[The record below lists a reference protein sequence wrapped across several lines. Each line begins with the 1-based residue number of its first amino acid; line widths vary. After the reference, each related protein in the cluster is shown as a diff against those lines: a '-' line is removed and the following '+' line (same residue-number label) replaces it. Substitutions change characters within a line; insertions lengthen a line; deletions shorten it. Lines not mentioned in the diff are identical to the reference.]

1 MAIAVYIE
9 YPRISAIEVSGS
21 ARKPRVKRVWVGTL
35 AEARNEDGT
44 PVADRQ
50 GHLNAQVAAFLKDN
64 KIPHQKLFLLV
75 GPEGMRYR
83 DIHLAFAD
91 KRQIERVLPFQVEGL
106 IPNMPIEDLTLG
118 YNILREEPDG
128 AHLLVHAAE
137 KDYVR
142 SRIAALEE
150 AGWGVEGSDSHLSGT
165 LNLGMLH
172 PEFSAEKSPALWLD
186 FAGTIATV
194 GEVHK
199 GKLFAARVFLSPY
212 LAGASGGTAGAD
224 AAKEAARQA
233 QADAEARAREFQG
246 STESVKLPTSES
258 VNIGEQEVADRIRH
272 MSRDELLKFLSRV
285 AIEARRTILMSNPE
299 EEPQRLIVSGLGG
312 AGEQIATLLG
322 NELGISECKSI
333 DLMQTVNAGKDGK
346 PEVDL
351 PDAGEMSYLAGV
363 AIKGLGRDYT
373 HINFRYG
380 DLAPGTLF
388 DYAKTPLAFT
398 ATLALLFSGILF
410 LMSWTHARQY
420 ERGISEL
427 RDRDQGPEFLFKK
440 AFAHTAKLKAEDKMS
455 AEDFAKLPKYTVIEE
470 DPTQEII
477 NTHKALQNHQKFL
490 MGETSDNYLRPL
502 PADQIM
508 VEVFKALGAAGP
520 SYDFALIQLNVQPT
534 SVTIDFVS
542 SLTETQKERDKMVRD
557 KLLAPELKDVAE
569 YDRILASLRALTLT
583 QTKWFDG
590 EPRPDTPGRPVEGPE
605 GRQVRPAKITL
616 LLKKPQPK
624 PATTP
629 TPGGAK

>member
-1 MAIAVYIE
+1 MPIAIYIE
-9 YPRISAIEVSGS
+9 YPRISAMEVTGS
-21 ARKPRVKRVWVGTL
+21 ARKPRVKRVWVGAL

-44 PVADRQ
+44 PVADKQ

-64 KIPHQKLFLLV
+64 KIPHQKLYLLV
-75 GPEGMRYR
+75 GPEGMRFR

-142 SRIAALEE
+142 SRITALEE

-165 LNLGMLH
+165 LNVGMLH
-172 PEFSAEKSPALWLD
+172 PEFAADKPPALWLD

-194 GEVHK
+194 GEVHQ
-199 GKLFAARVFLSPY
+199 GTLFAARVFLSPY
-212 LAGASGGTAGAD
+212 LAGASGGTAGAEAAKD
-224 AAKEAARQA
+224 AARKA
-233 QADAEARAREFQG
+233 QEEAEARAREFQG
-246 STESVKLPTSES
+246 STESVKLPGAES
-258 VNIGEQEVADRIRH
+258 VNIGEQEVADRIKH
-272 MSRDELLKFLSRV
+272 MSRDELLKFLNRV

-299 EEPQRLIVSGLGG
+299 QEPQRLIVSGLGG

-322 NELGISECKSI
+322 NELGLSECHSI
-333 DLMQTVNAGKDGK
+333 DLLQTINPPGKDGK
-346 PEVDL
+346 PEVEL

-398 ATLALLFSGILF
+398 ATLALLFAGILF

-427 RDRDQGPEFLFKK
+427 RDREQGPQFLFKK
-440 AFAHTAKLKAEDKMS
+440 AFAHTTNLKPEEK
-455 AEDFAKLPKYTVIEE
+455 AKLPKYTVIED

-477 NTHKALQNHQKFL
+477 NTHKALQTHQKFL
-490 MGETSDNYLRPL
+490 LGETSDNYLRPH
-502 PADQIM
+502 PADQVL

-520 SYDFALIQLNVQPT
+520 SYDFALVQLNITPT

-542 SLTETQKERDKMVRD
+542 SLTEDQKERDKLVKD
-557 KLLAPELKDVAE
+557 KKLPAEFKDVVE
-569 YDRILASLRALTLT
+569 YDRILASLRALTAT
-583 QTKWFDG
+583 HPKWFDG

-616 LLKKPQPK
+616 PLKRPQPPK
-624 PATTP
+624 TTTTP
-629 TPGGAK
+629 ATPGGAK